1 MCVCFCCNDSTF
13 VCVLSVQV
21 DRIRYQA
28 MVHELIGI
36 KNNRVDMKGVPGVSQ
51 ELQVFLFSQ
60 P

>member
-1 MCVCFCCNDSTF
+1 
-13 VCVLSVQV
+13 
-21 DRIRYQA
+21 